1 MKKVDLGAVLALAA
15 VFSLGAHAA
24 DEARQSEVA
33 QRGTQV
39 MPFSLKATTHV
50 FTKTKDGGVQQVVV
64 KDATDAAQIRLVRQ
78 HLHDLQ
84 ARFARG
90 DPSGPSQIHG
100 DDMPGLAALK
110 AAKPGQISFAYREI
124 DDGAEIT
131 YRTTDATLLA
141 AIHAWFDAQISD
153 HGVDAV
159 QGHEQTHGHVP
170 MN

>member
-1 MKKVDLGAVLALAA
+1 MGIAA
-15 VFSLGAHAA
+15 AAFWLTSTRAA
-24 DEARQSEVA
+24 DESRQAEVA
-33 QRGTQV
+33 QRGAQV
-39 MPFSLKATTHV
+39 MPFSLKATTHL

-64 KDATDAAQIRLVRQ
+64 KDVTDSAQIKLVRL
-78 HLHDLQ
+78 HLRDLQ

-90 DPSGPSQIHG
+90 DFSGPSQIHG
-100 DDMPGLAALK
+100 DGMPGLAALK
-110 AAKPGQISFAYREI
+110 AAKPGEISFAYRDI

-131 YRTTDATLLA
+131 YRTTDATLFA

-159 QGHEQTHGHVP
+159 QGHEHTHGHVP